1 MNLAIA
7 ETDIFNK
14 DEDIEQSKKLGLFE
28 KSLLKNRPDFVE
40 FFLEKSQSIDL
51 KEFLDKPRLCKLYT
65 VLKGDD
71 PDSLILKNSPIYIM
85 DSRLY
90 NKQVELKDVKE
101 FLQSRFRGFEPKFL
115 ADDSK
120 NEPEINLFVW
130 ALLLNRIEL
139 AKIFW
144 KIGKVN
150 KNIYLKKNIFSK
162 FFCNSSSRLPMLY
175 LQHSF

>member
-1 MNLAIA
+1 MELDLKVDLTIA

-14 DEDIEQSKKLGLFE
+14 DEDIDQSKKLRLFE

-51 KEFLDKPRLCKLYT
+51 KMFLDKPRLSKLYT
-65 VLKGDD
+65 VLKSDD
-71 PDSLILKNSPIYIM
+71 PDSLILKNSPIYMM

-90 NKQVELKDVKE
+90 DKKVEFKEVEE
-101 FLQSRFRGFEPKFL
+101 FLQSRFRGFDPKFL
-115 ADDSK
+115 VDDSK

-144 KIGKVN
+144 KIGKV
-150 KNIYLKKNIFSK
+150 
-162 FFCNSSSRLPMLY
+162 
-175 LQHSF
+175 